1 MVSCCRPAYLHFY
14 GPENV
19 AVRVRISAVARRIL
33 RILAD
38 HPDGEYTLEELARE
52 GQASKTAATHAL
64 YELEEAGIVAMVEG
78 GE

>member
-1 MVSCCRPAYLHFY
+1 M
-14 GPENV
+14 
-19 AVRVRISAVARRIL
+19 AVRVRISAAARRIL

-52 GQASKTAATHAL
+52 AHASKTAAGHAL
-64 YELEEAGIVAMVEG
+64 HELEDAGIVAMVEG

>member
-1 MVSCCRPAYLHFY
+1 M
-14 GPENV
+14 

-33 RILAD
+33 RILNE

-52 GQASKTAATHAL
+52 AHASKTATSHAL